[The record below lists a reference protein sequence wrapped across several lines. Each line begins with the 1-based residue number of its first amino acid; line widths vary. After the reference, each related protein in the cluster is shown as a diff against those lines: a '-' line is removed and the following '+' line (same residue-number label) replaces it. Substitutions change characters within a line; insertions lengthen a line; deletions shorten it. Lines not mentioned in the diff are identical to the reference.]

1 MRRKDFQSIKESIS
15 KNLSPTNWRPFYSF
29 LRAKSVKVFIV
40 KIIVKNLK
48 LSNIQMHIITLLK
61 IDFQN
66 SIFYA

>member
-15 KNLSPTNWRPFYSF
+15 KNLSPTDWRLFYSF

-40 KIIVKNLK
+40 KIIVKNFK

-61 IDFQN
+61 IDF
-66 SIFYA
+66 